1 MRTKNLFYTLALS
14 TVFVACSQEEIVES
28 NNSAINDGRQMVG
41 KVEIKPDFSGVDSR
55 LTYDKGVPAFDNQ
68 DKIGAVLM
76 DEWSKTAWPQ
86 FNLVDYLHTNYM
98 YSTDDQGASWYSD
111 AVMAEG
117 NYFFY
122 LPYNKDMRERGGA
135 MYHVVSPNQ
144 KAEKDGKF
152 NKYAALEN
160 QYFLGYKF
168 ITKEDGEQLPE
179 EGLRMTAMHGS
190 LGLKLKYT
198 GSEPVTVKKIA
209 VRKIQQ
215 SSKKEIDNERPL
227 NSRNSLTPL
236 TGIAGALVNGIIEY
250 EPMVTRVDVKPAT
263 THEGPGFLDRLCLA
277 SNEYKLKRNKDGEIT
292 TPAMAEDYDALMYTL
307 IYPNYETGLT
317 YQYELSFPKCED
329 AKLSNGENVSAF
341 MLMPFQN
348 FWYSSE
354 MEDFDAYG
362 EPAGMVLAVY
372 TDKGIF
378 EVPMWMD
385 NADLSKVISN
395 VTVLSSMEALRADKV
410 GYFTVEFGQE
420 AAYNKPKTFTVNN
433 STDLYEHLALYEEN
447 KKEAV
452 TLHLYTASEDVKMTK
467 EIYDFLA
474 GHRNIKLT
482 LESGKIVIPAGLTTT
497 KEEVSPID
505 LVYLSESYNY
515 DSEEILYEALKKRDF
530 DVPAPV
536 IVLEEGAS
544 YATSGLNYT
553 STSGMTLASF
563 VKNKLAEEAPNFGIS
578 TFNNIAIPAIVVEK
592 GATLDIYGSVKARI
606 INAGTTNTREE
617 LAVLGVANTGTF
629 NVKDNFFSFNV
640 YNGPTAKL
648 NIAKN
653 VEARFALFNDRDI
666 KAEED
671 NCCLFESNFAFQ
683 WGTVTIKEGAKV
695 HLYGLGFQCENEN
708 LNWFY
713 GNWGKIVNKGA
724 IYSCYSSNT
733 EIDEEREV
741 KYLINHGWIVN
752 EGVIYDLINDGYVD
766 NNGKLYLSETTQW
779 SYVDVTDSQIVELP
793 NEGKDNADAI
803 YAYQVSKETESN
815 TIKAWVN
822 KVIVSSKLT
831 VNANRNV
838 VEYLILKDGAE
849 VVGTGDTNAYG
860 FTNNDL
866 RTVVLGTVSMSNT
879 RAYGKLT
886 VVEGATL
893 NNSSKTVYNDIIVK
907 DGGEFIVI
915 TGGKMTC
922 RGTFE
927 NYGHVEVEPNAEAD
941 MTNATYLGTGDWAGN
956 NDPR

>member
-1 MRTKNLFYTLALS
+1 MRTKQLFYTLALS
-14 TVFVACSQEEIVES
+14 TAFVACSQEEFVES
-28 NNSAINDGRQMVG
+28 NNSTFNDGREVVG
-41 KVEIKPDFSGVDSR
+41 KVTITPELSGLDSR
-55 LTYDKGVPAFDNQ
+55 LTYEAGKPSFDNT

-86 FNLVDYLHTNYM
+86 FKLVDYLHTNYM

-111 AVMAEG
+111 ALMAEG

-198 GSEPVTVKKIA
+198 GNEPVTVKKIA

-236 TGIAGALVNGIIEY
+236 TGIAGAFVNGIIEY

-263 THEGPGFLDRLCLA
+263 THEGPGFLDPLCLA

-292 TPAMAEDYDALMYTL
+292 TPAMAEDYDALMYSL

-447 KKEAV
+447 KSEAV

-482 LESGKIVIPAGLTTT
+482 LESGKIVIPAGLTTA

-515 DSEEILYEALKKRDF
+515 DSDEILDEVLERTCF

-553 STSGMTLASF
+553 STSGMTLAS
-563 VKNKLAEEAPNFGIS
+563 VIKNKLAEEAPNFGIS
-578 TFNNIAIPAIVVEK
+578 TFNNIAIPAIVVEE

-683 WGTVTIKEGAKV
+683 WGTVTIKEGAEV
-695 HLYGLGFQCENEN
+695 HLYGLGFQCED

-713 GNWGKIVNKGA
+713 GNWGKIINKGE

-733 EIDEEREV
+733 AIDGEAEV
-741 KYLINHGWIVN
+741 KYMINHGWIVN
-752 EGVIYDLINDGYVD
+752 DGEIYDLINDGYVD
-766 NNGKLYLSETTQW
+766 NNGELYLSKTTQW
-779 SYVDVTDSQIVELP
+779 SYVDVTDSQIVTRP
-793 NEGKDNADAI
+793 NSSYEDENAI
-803 YAYQVSKETESN
+803 YAYQVLTATETKDIAN
-815 TIKAWVN
+815 WVN
-822 KVIVSSKLT
+822 KVIVSAKLT
-831 VNANRNV
+831 VNASNDV
-838 VEYLILKDGAE
+838 VKYLILKDGAE
-849 VVGTGDTNAYG
+849 VAGNGAVYG
-860 FTNNDL
+860 FTNEDL
-866 RTVVLGTVSMSNT
+866 RTVVLGTVSMSKT
-879 RAYGKLT
+879 RAYGTLT

-893 NNSSKTVYNDIIVK
+893 KNSDITVYKNIIVK
-907 DGGEFIVI
+907 EGGEFRVLA
-915 TGGKMTC
+915 GGRMIC
-922 RGTFE
+922 EGTFVNNGDVKVTATATAE
-927 NYGHVEVEPNAEAD
+927 LVEGNYS
-941 MTNATYLGTGDWAGN
+941 GTGDWAGN

>member
-198 GSEPVTVKKIA
+198 GSEPVTVKKVA

-215 SSKKEIDNERPL
+215 SSKNDIDNKPA
-227 NSRNSLTPL
+227 NRNSLTPL
-236 TGIAGALVNGIIEY
+236 TGIAGAFVNGIIEY

-263 THEGPGFLDRLCLA
+263 THEELGFLDPLCLA

-292 TPAMAEDYDALMYTL
+292 TPAMAEDYDALMYSL

-348 FWYSSE
+348 FWYSSD

-447 KKEAV
+447 KSEAV

-515 DSEEILYEALKKRDF
+515 NNEEVLEEVLDRNSF

-553 STSGMTLASF
+553 STSGMTLASV
-563 VKNKLAEEAPNFGIS
+563 VKNLLAEEAPNFGIS
-578 TFNNIAIPAIVVEK
+578 TFNNIAIPAIVVEE

-606 INAGTTNTREE
+606 INAGTTNIREE
-617 LAVLGVANTGTF
+617 LAVLGVANTGKF
-629 NVKDNFFSFNV
+629 NVKANFFSFNV
-640 YNGPTAKL
+640 YNGPTANL

-683 WGTVTIKEGAKV
+683 WGTVTIKEGAEV
-695 HLYGLGFQCENEN
+695 HLYGLGFQCED

-713 GNWGKIVNKGA
+713 GNWGKIINKGE
-724 IYSCYSSNT
+724 IYSCYNSNT
-733 EIDEEREV
+733 AIDGEAEV
-741 KYLINHGWIVN
+741 KYMINHGWIVN
-752 EGVIYDLINDGYVD
+752 DGEIYDLINDGYVD
-766 NNGKLYLSETTQW
+766 NNGELYLSKTTQW
-779 SYVDVTDSQIVELP
+779 SYVDVTDSQIVTLP
-793 NEGKDNADAI
+793 KSEYDNEYAI
-803 YAYQVSKETESN
+803 YAYQVLTATESKN
-815 TIKAWVN
+815 IAGWVN

-831 VNANRNV
+831 VNANNDV

-849 VVGTGDTNAYG
+849 VAGKDAVYG
-860 FTNNDL
+860 FTNEDL

-879 RAYGKLT
+879 RAYGTLT
-886 VVEGATL
+886 VLEGATL
-893 NNSSKTVYNDIIVK
+893 KNSDITVYKDILVK
-907 DGGEFIVI
+907 EGGEFRVLA
-915 TGGKMTC
+915 GGRMICDGEFTNNGDVKVTA
-922 RGTFE
+922 TAK
-927 NYGHVEVEPNAEAD
+927 AEL
-941 MTNATYLGTGDWAGN
+941 NGSYSGTGDWAGN